1 MNIAHTMMAIGAFA
15 TQRHFTNFTWEII
28 GTFSCHESF
37 STPHWEYSPL
47 HTHLAPVVSHS
58 TIDFKS
64 SLCYQLAAGWIGGG
78 EKVLSTFFGLAW
90 D

>member
-1 MNIAHTMMAIGAFA
+1 MYLGHTMMAIAAFA
-15 TQRHFTNFTWEII
+15 TQRHFTNFTPEII

-47 HTHLAPVVSHS
+47 YTHLAPVVSHS
-58 TIDFKS
+58 TIAFKS
-64 SLCYQLAAGWIGGG
+64 SLRSQLAAGWTGDG
-78 EKVLSTFFGLAW
+78 EKVPSTFLDLAW